1 MLKRGLVLCAAL
13 AVVHGLAAAPQQVP
27 QRHAPDPLAV
37 YAELERSRAIDEWR
51 HRRVEWDYTIDAYYS
66 SIDMILNLT
75 DKPIPSVGEESESK
89 VYRDLMVSSLVP
101 QYAIFEASVNPLPVA
116 GVLVRENAYEA
127 YQRAQVGGES
137 FNLIRAA
144 TNGFQEP
151 YALSLFLGNVV
162 SYRPML
168 RTAQER
174 EKNRQSGYQ
183 SSLGY
188 VGYVVSYGSHHIKDN
203 ELFRDNWF
211 EFEWKLKGD
220 QLFTLLKLQ
229 WSFKVGFKIHDNS
242 DIANVFF
249 IGVKRDR
256 LDYLADA
263 WDFLANSGYEARV
276 DFRTLDAKPSRV
288 IIELNKKWP
297 MKQTLAFTLAVGFLW
312 QSESLYSGA
321 LDNYPGGE
329 NYQVLLRPNIQF

>member
-1 MLKRGLVLCAAL
+1 MFRRMRFNAAL
-13 AVVHGLAAAPQQVP
+13 ALCVLFAFPSLVQANAS
-27 QRHAPDPLAV
+27 PDPLGTF
-37 YAELERSRAIDEWR
+37 AELEKSGVAPDTLP
-51 HRRVEWDYTIDAYYS
+51 RRVIWDYTIDGYYTS
-66 SIDMILNLT
+66 GDMILNFS
-75 DKPIPSVGEESESK
+75 DKPIPNVGEESEYN
-89 VYRDLMVSSLVP
+89 VYKNLMLSSLVP
-101 QYAIFEASVNPLPVA
+101 QQAVFEASINPLPVA
-116 GVLVRENAYEA
+116 GVLVRENANEL
-127 YQRAQVGGES
+127 YQRAQLGGES

-162 SYRPML
+162 RYTPHR
-168 RTAQER
+168 RTAAER

-203 ELFRDNWF
+203 EMFPDNWV
-211 EFEWKLKGD
+211 ELEWKIKGD

-229 WSFKVGFKIHDNS
+229 WAFKLGVKMHQNEN
-242 DIANVFF
+242 IADVFF
-249 IGVKRDR
+249 IGIKRDR

-263 WDFLANSGYEARV
+263 WDFLANSGYDLRV
-276 DFRTLDAKPSRV
+276 DFKTRDFKPARV
-288 IIELNKKWP
+288 AFELNKKWP
-297 MKQTLAFTLAVGFLW
+297 MKEALAFTLTLGFLW

-329 NYQVLLRPNIQF
+329 NFQVLLRPNIQF